1 MPTMSQPNPTPQDKI
16 KAVQALMTA
25 EEIDAL
31 NLDADPTFRKIGEA
45 VMAWNVL
52 LHASGVLRRHEKAKE
67 SIAGAYVMLGVLFKY
82 CYALGI
88 KRGERGKLKRRKR
101 K

>member
-1 MPTMSQPNPTPQDKI
+1 MPASPNPTPQDKI
-16 KAVQALMTA
+16 AAVQAMMPA

-31 NLDADPTFRKIGEA
+31 SLDADPTFRKIGEA

-67 SIAGAYVMLGVLFKY
+67 TIASAYVMLGVLFKY
-82 CYALGI
+82 TYALGMR
-88 KRGERGKLKRRKR
+88 RGERAGKLKRRKR

>member
-1 MPTMSQPNPTPQDKI
+1 MPTDPTPQAKI

-31 NLDADPTFRKIGEA
+31 NLDADPVFRKIGEA

-52 LHASGVLRRHEKAKE
+52 LHAAGVIRKGSKVVDAM
-67 SIAGAYVMLGVLFKY
+67 AGAYVTLGILFSY
-82 CYALGI
+82 AYALGMR
-88 KRGERGKLKRRKR
+88 RGERGKLKTRKR

>member
-1 MPTMSQPNPTPQDKI
+1 MTPTNPTPQDKI

-31 NLDADPTFRKIGEA
+31 NLDADPTFKKIGEA

-52 LHASGVLRRHEKAKE
+52 LHASGVIKRGNRAADALAP
-67 SIAGAYVMLGVLFKY
+67 AYVMLGTLFSY
-82 CYALGI
+82 VYALGMR
-88 KRGERGKLKRRKR
+88 RGERDKLKRRKR

>member
-1 MPTMSQPNPTPQDKI
+1 MTQPNPTPQAKI
-16 KAVQALMTA
+16 KAVQALLTA

-31 NLDADPTFRKIGEA
+31 ELDADPTFRKIGEA

-52 LHASGVLRRHEKAKE
+52 LHTSGVIKKYGAAKE
-67 SIAGAYVMLGVLFKY
+67 TIAAAYVMLGTLFSY
-82 CYALGI
+82 TYALGI
-88 KRGERGKLKRRKR
+88 KRGERGRALRARKR

>member
-1 MPTMSQPNPTPQDKI
+1 MTQPNPTPQQKI
-16 KAVQALMTA
+16 QAVQAMLTA

-31 NLDADPTFRKIGEA
+31 ELDADPTFRKIGEA

-52 LHASGVLRRHEKAKE
+52 LMASGVVKKYGAAKE
-67 SIAGAYVMLGVLFKY
+67 TIAGAYVMLGTLFKY
-82 CYALGI
+82 TYALGI
-88 KRGERGKLKRRKR
+88 KRGERGRALKGRKR